1 VNLSPAAVNVAITV
15 VGVDASR
22 TSSVVLGAITGTAS
36 GAFISAITYSPMTV
50 VLQGS
55 QDIINGASL
64 ATVTTGGIDV
74 AGQTGTVTY
83 KVPIETPTGISASP
97 ATAAVT
103 ITVSLLPTPTPA
115 AASPTASSGAPT

>member
-1 VNLSPAAVNVAITV
+1 VNLNPATVNVAVTV
-15 VGVDASR
+15 VGLDTTR

-50 VLQGS
+50 TLTGS

-83 KVPIETPTGISASP
+83 KVPIETPTGISAST
-97 ATAAVT
+97 ATATVT
-103 ITVSLLPTPTPA
+103 ITLSLIPTPTPVA
-115 AASPTASSGAPT
+115 TPTPSPSG